1 MNKKEKI
8 AAYVEAY
15 KEVFKNYEFLLDIAF
30 NENVLGELKKIYEE
44 LFEFVLDIEQN
55 ESYDNI
61 QTDIVIQPQ
70 TYTSDELVELICKY
84 CLLAEPHSKRE
95 KVEKYIDTSIAADAK
110 LNKVSPYITDRA
122 LEMLLKPYWDLEK
135 NILDIP
141 EEKKELLFYYRAN
154 EIDMTKEEVINIIA
168 G

>member
-8 AAYVEAY
+8 AAE
-15 KEVFKNYEFLLDIAF
+15 
-30 NENVLGELKKIYEE
+30 
-44 LFEFVLDIEQN
+44 
-55 ESYDNI
+55 
-61 QTDIVIQPQ
+61 
-70 TYTSDELVELICKY
+70 
-84 CLLAEPHSKRE
+84 
-95 KVEKYIDTSIAADAK
+95 AK
-110 LNKVSPYITDRA
+110 LDEVSPYMTDRA

-141 EEKKELLFYYRAN
+141 EEKKELLFYYMAN

>member
-15 KEVFKNYEFLLDIAF
+15 KEVFKNFDLLAKYL
-30 NENVLGELKKIYEE
+30 NENVMSEITEMYEN
-44 LFEFVLDIEQN
+44 LFKFVLDISED
-55 ESYDNI
+55 ERIGELADLI
-61 QTDIVIQPQ
+61 PTE
-70 TYTSDELVELICKY
+70 ELVEDICTY
-84 CLLAEPHSKRE
+84 HLLAEPHSKRE
-95 KVEKYIDTSIAADAK
+95 KVEKYIDISIAAEAK
-110 LNKVSPYITDRA
+110 LDEVSPYMTDRA

-141 EEKKELLFYYRAN
+141 EDKKELLFYYMAN